1 MAATIWLGLRQQ
13 TVVVNK
19 RYHPDR
25 PDETAGPVPRW
36 GDAVSVGSAVVDH
49 RDRPTE
55 RFSPEACH
63 RAEYR
68 WLAAASGHP
77 VTVLADVDFGR
88 RTTVTR
94 FAGSETAFS
103 RLRPPAETA
112 RLLGAV
118 AGALGTLHR
127 HHLVHGNLAGD
138 HIVVNGPRFVLCSP
152 SGLVDD
158 PAADVTAF
166 GPMIAVLCRRW
177 QASGGSGPDALAAWQ
192 ELASEALEPSMSA
205 DRLGTRL
212 LGLARRSERSSRS
225 RWGRTGTGRTRASV

>member
-1 MAATIWLGLRQQ
+1 MAATIWLGLRQR

-25 PDETAGPVPRW
+25 PDETAGPVRCRS
-36 GDAVSVGSAVVDH
+36 GAVSTGAALPDH
-49 RDRPTE
+49 RHRPIE
-55 RFSPEACH
+55 RSSPEARH

-103 RLRPPAETA
+103 RLRPPSETA

-118 AGALGTLHR
+118 AAALGALHR

-138 HIVVNGPRFVLCSP
+138 HIIVNGPRFVLCSP
-152 SGLVDD
+152 SGLVED
-158 PAADVTAF
+158 PAADVMAF
-166 GPMIAVLCRRW
+166 GPIIAVLCGRW
-177 QASGGSGPDALAAWQ
+177 QASGRSGPDTLTAWQ
-192 ELASEALEPSMSA
+192 EIASAALEPSMSA

-212 LGLARRSERSSRS
+212 LGLARRSDRPSRHRWRRAGAGRATSS
-225 RWGRTGTGRTRASV
+225 V